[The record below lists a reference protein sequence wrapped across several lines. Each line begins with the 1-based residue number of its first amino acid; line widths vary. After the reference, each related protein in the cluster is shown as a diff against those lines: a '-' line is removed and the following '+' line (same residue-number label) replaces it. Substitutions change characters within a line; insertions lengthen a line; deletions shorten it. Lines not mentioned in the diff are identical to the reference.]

1 MKAKLIPPVFFLAL
15 VSILPA
21 LPQNFEDLVSK
32 YTEENGIG
40 YTQPLGD
47 ALGATFNSGLFHSA
61 HMQKLGFQM
70 YLGLVTS
77 GAFFSE
83 KRETFTATTEGNFTP
98 IKTAEVPTVV
108 GPAESVE
115 VNGDGGTVY
124 VFPAGMN
131 VRMLP
136 FAIPQLT
143 IGSVYGTDVTFRY
156 FAYSFDEDVGDLD
169 LFSWGIRHSVSQYF
183 STLPLDLA
191 VGLYNQRL
199 RIGDILDCNSWF
211 VVAQASKKIKIFT
224 FYGGLG
230 YENAKSDL
238 EYTYEAED
246 TEVAFQLKGS
256 NNIRFTAGVT
266 FNLGPVKLNVDYSLA
281 SQSVLSAG
289 LGIGIGE

>member
-1 MKAKLIPPVFFLAL
+1 MNTKQIIPAILLIVLSNTLAY
-15 VSILPA
+15 
-21 LPQNFEDLVSK
+21 PQTVEDLVSK

-40 YTQPLGD
+40 FTQPLGD

-83 KRETFTATTEGNFTP
+83 KRETFMATTEGNFTP
-98 IKTAEVPTVV
+98 LQTAEVPTVV

-136 FAIPQLT
+136 FAVPQLT

-156 FAYSFDEDVGDLD
+156 FARSFNEDVGDLD

-199 RIGDILDCNSWF
+199 RLGDILDCNSWF

-230 YENAKSDL
+230 YENAKMDL

-246 TEVAFQLKGS
+246 TKVAFQLKGS